1 MSIFMIA
8 ISILTGA
15 SFIIIRT
22 LNMKLSFEI
31 GVYGS
36 NLINHIVGA
45 LASSII
51 VFLAMQGM
59 AIEKASLL
67 NAPFYAY
74 LGGLMGALFIVLSNL
89 TFSKTS
95 VITSTILILSGQF
108 LSSVI
113 VDMLILQKDIGLKNI
128 IGAII
133 IVLSVIL
140 YNIDTEES
148 KEDNLAFKAQLCH
161 RYRTRFLHNGE
172 SFPLTARSCWNC
184 QSSVMG
190 KCFK

>member
-31 GVYGS
+31 GIYGS
-36 NLINHIVGA
+36 NLINHIAGA

-59 AIEKASLL
+59 VIEKVNLL

-74 LGGLMGALFIVLSNL
+74 LGGFMGALFIVLSNF

-95 VITSTILILSGQF
+95 VIASTILILSGQF
-108 LSSVI
+108 LSSI
-113 VDMLILQKDIGLKNI
+113 LVDILILQKDIGLKNV

-140 YNIDTEES
+140 YNSDTESE
-148 KEDNLAFKAQLCH
+148 KDDLAIKAQLCH

>member
-31 GVYGS
+31 GIYGS
-36 NLINHIVGA
+36 NLINHIAGA

-59 AIEKASLL
+59 VIEKVNLL

-74 LGGLMGALFIVLSNL
+74 LGGFMGALFIVLSNF

-95 VITSTILILSGQF
+95 VIASTILILSGQF
-108 LSSVI
+108 LSSI
-113 VDMLILQKDIGLKNI
+113 LVDILILQKDIGLKNI
-128 IGAII
+128 VGAII

-140 YNIDTEES
+140 YNSDTESE
-148 KEDNLAFKAQLCH
+148 KDDLAIKAQLCH

>member
-1 MSIFMIA
+1 
-8 ISILTGA
+8 
-15 SFIIIRT
+15 
-22 LNMKLSFEI
+22 
-31 GVYGS
+31 
-36 NLINHIVGA
+36 
-45 LASSII
+45 
-51 VFLAMQGM
+51 
-59 AIEKASLL
+59 
-67 NAPFYAY
+67 
-74 LGGLMGALFIVLSNL
+74 MGALFIVLSNF

-95 VITSTILILSGQF
+95 VIASTILILSGQF
-108 LSSVI
+108 LSSI
-113 VDMLILQKDIGLKNI
+113 LVDILILQKDIGLKNV

-140 YNIDTEES
+140 YNSDTESE
-148 KEDNLAFKAQLCH
+148 KDDLAIKAQLCH